1 MYKVKIVWK
10 LGQDNEEWWNESC
23 IWVLEEYGL
32 PGDRYTTTLTEDYLI
47 YNFTKQEDAALA
59 ALRWGNN

>member
-32 PGDRYTTTLTEDYLI
+32 PGDRYTTTLTEGYLI
-47 YNFTKQEDAALA
+47 YNFTKQEDAAMA

>member
-32 PGDRYTTTLTEDYLI
+32 PGDRYTTTLIEDCLI
-47 YNFTKQEDAALA
+47 YNFTKQEDAAMA

>member
-10 LGQDNEEWWNESC
+10 LGQDTDEWWNQVC
-23 IWVLEEYGL
+23 IWAIEEYGL
-32 PGDRYTTTLTEDYLI
+32 PGDRYTTTLAEDYMI
-47 YNFTKQEDAALA
+47 YNFTKQEDAVMT